1 MDILLD
7 DVNEAMRL
15 DGNAVAGELQ
25 MLLGFEVTTLLTTC
39 RHCHQEG
46 LFARLLA
53 YVRGP
58 GIVLRCPNC
67 DGLVIQLVR
76 TRSAVIINVAGMVP
90 GLKSMVIPY

>member
-1 MDILLD
+1 MDKLLD
-7 DVNEAMRL
+7 DVNGAMRL

-39 RHCHQEG
+39 HHCHQAG

-58 GIVLRCPNC
+58 GMVLRCPNC
-67 DGLVIQLVR
+67 DGLMIQLAR
-76 TRSAVIINVAGMVP
+76 TRSAVIINVAGTVP
-90 GLKSMVIPY
+90 GLESTVIPY